1 MNKHASLKWRCRRG
15 MRELDLLLERFL
27 ESQYDFLSDADRE
40 LFGRFL
46 EEPNERI
53 VDWLLDGVE
62 ADEQYAELVEQIQ
75 SWDK

>member
-1 MNKHASLKWRCRRG
+1 MNKHANLKWRCRRG

-27 ESQYDFLSDADRE
+27 ESQYDFLTDADRE
-40 LFGRFL
+40 LFARFL

-53 VDWLLDGVE
+53 VDWLLEGVK
-62 ADEQYAELVEQIQ
+62 ANDQYTELVEQIQ